1 MFSSSPHCTL
11 NESHLSRIK
20 LMSCTGTSGKF
31 NSTLSLCLRENC
43 APAFSNNFD
52 GLLLY
57 SYAVIQLHYCYTA
70 DCTSF
75 PYQLGNSSGFI
86 CCQCCRT
93 SKVPELIC
101 CLGVVLAVEI
111 LIHKVSVYVGN
122 YIYCHKNI
130 QK

>member
-1 MFSSSPHCTL
+1 
-11 NESHLSRIK
+11 
-20 LMSCTGTSGKF
+20 MSCTGTSGKF

-75 PYQLGNSSGFI
+75 PLPTRQQLWFHLLSM
-86 CCQCCRT
+86 
-93 SKVPELIC
+93 L
-101 CLGVVLAVEI
+101 
-111 LIHKVSVYVGN
+111 
-122 YIYCHKNI
+122 
-130 QK
+130 